1 MMPNANLEISIVCA
15 DIVTFAADVAILK
28 YAQGLLGADLAM
40 AQAMKSKP
48 DPAPGEHVWIANRK
62 NVAASQVLFVGVP
75 PVHRFNYPD
84 IRDFAGRALAIVGQ
98 EAPSTRQVAMTMHGV
113 TYGLDER
120 EAFLAQL
127 AGLLD
132 AQKKGQLPPFLE
144 RITIVEKNASRAT
157 RLQQFLD
164 LFLPVRQSFG
174 SGQPAQG
181 NLNTAGQAFNVKP
194 HIFVAMP
201 FSEEMEDTFIFGIQ
215 QPVHTAGYLCERV
228 DIMTFTGDILAR
240 IMERIETAVLVIA
253 DLTGANPNVYLEVGY
268 AWGKGRPTLLL
279 MREGDKL
286 RFDVQGHR
294 CLFYK
299 NINDLAKKLN
309 ADLATLPRS

>member
-1 MMPNANLEISIVCA
+1 MPKPDLDITVVCA
-15 DIVTFAADVAILK
+15 DIVSYPADVAILK
-28 YAQGLLGADLAM
+28 YAQALLGADLAM

-48 DPAPGEHVWIANRK
+48 DPAPGEHVWLANRR
-62 NVAASQVLFVGVP
+62 NVAAGQVLFVGVP
-75 PVHRFNYPD
+75 PLHRFNYPD
-84 IRDFAGRALAIVGQ
+84 IRDFAGRALAIVGR
-98 EAPSTRQVAMTMHGV
+98 EAPSTRQIAMTMHGV

-132 AQKKGQLPPFLE
+132 AQKNGQLPPFLE
-144 RITIVEKNASRAT
+144 QITIVEKNPSRAA

-164 LFLPVRQSFG
+164 TFLPVRH
-174 SGQPAQG
+174 GQPMQG
-181 NLNTAGQAFNVKP
+181 NLSTAGQSFNVKP

-228 DIMTFTGDILAR
+228 DMMTFTGDILAH
-240 IMERIETAVLVIA
+240 ILERIETAALVIA

-299 NINDLAKKLN
+299 NINDLAKKLA
-309 ADLATLPRS
+309 ADLKTLPWP